1 MDKNTYRFSQRQDFR
16 EWLEVNQN
24 LDSGIWIAFEKS
36 KEVISITAT
45 EALEEALCFGWI
57 DGQMKSID
65 DNSYIKY
72 FSKRRKNSKW
82 SEKNKKLVLLLE
94 KKGLIKDLGKQKILE
109 AKQNGQWD
117 TNNTIEVKNDDLYQL
132 IEVIKGIEPA
142 YSNFK
147 LMSPS
152 VQKTYTKAFMDPK
165 TEAGKQKRIAW
176 IVDRLNQNLKPM

>member
-65 DNSYIKY
+65 D
-72 FSKRRKNSKW
+72 
-82 SEKNKKLVLLLE
+82 
-94 KKGLIKDLGKQKILE
+94 
-109 AKQNGQWD
+109 
-117 TNNTIEVKNDDLYQL
+117 
-132 IEVIKGIEPA
+132 
-142 YSNFK
+142 
-147 LMSPS
+147 
-152 VQKTYTKAFMDPK
+152 
-165 TEAGKQKRIAW
+165 
-176 IVDRLNQNLKPM
+176 